1 MSRTNLRRLSA
12 PALEFPRQF
21 EKGKNMKETLKILK
35 AMSDRTR
42 LEILTLLLE
51 GEKCVCQIHPK
62 VSRTQS
68 TVSIQLG
75 KLEKAGILASRREG
89 KKVFYRIKDL
99 RICDVFKALGRKEG
113 RCLKKRCCM
122 LGKGEKNGG

>member
-75 KLEKAGILASRREG
+75 KLEKAGILASRRA
-89 KKVFYRIKDL
+89 IP
-99 RICDVFKALGRKEG
+99 ALAISSISFMTTTF
-113 RCLKKRCCM
+113 LK
-122 LGKGEKNGG
+122 